1 MAKLNIYMKKRDL
14 DDNVS
19 VKVRKYFEYLHKEE
33 LLQNTE
39 GASLIDSLEEGLK
52 SEVLKN
58 IYGKILRSKKL
69 FKLNFDVENLAII
82 VKEKT
87 VGVHEYVYKEGDLG
101 DGIYFLLRG
110 SLEMVK
116 SQTNTTIQ

>member
-58 IYGKILRSKKL
+58 IYGKILR
-69 FKLNFDVENLAII
+69 
-82 VKEKT
+82 
-87 VGVHEYVYKEGDLG
+87 
-101 DGIYFLLRG
+101 
-110 SLEMVK
+110 
-116 SQTNTTIQ
+116 

>member
-1 MAKLNIYMKKRDL
+1 MKKRDL

-101 DGIYFLLRG
+101 DGVYFLLRG
-110 SLEMVK
+110 SLEMIK